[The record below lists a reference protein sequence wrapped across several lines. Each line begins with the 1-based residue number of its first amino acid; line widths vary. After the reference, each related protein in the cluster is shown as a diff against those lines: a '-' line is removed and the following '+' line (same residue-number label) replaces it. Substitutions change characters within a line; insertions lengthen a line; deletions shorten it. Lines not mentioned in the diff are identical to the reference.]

1 MEKLE
6 WHGYDGEK
14 NFGDIFIRFDRVHER
29 DRRPD
34 GQTDTTYTALA

>member
-29 DRRPD
+29 DRR
-34 GQTDTTYTALA
+34 TNRHRMTA